1 VHMDDKARADAFFEK
16 HGLADIDRIAD
27 PDAALYEAFDLGKA
41 GLRELLSPSVWG
53 RGLKAIFS
61 GNPPGVPR
69 GDTLQMPG
77 VFLIHKGA
85 ILKEFV
91 HRTIADR
98 PDFRALACDD
108 GACQIG

>member
-1 VHMDDKARADAFFEK
+1 MDEAARSDAFFEK
-16 HGLADIDRIAD
+16 FGLGDIDRIAD
-27 PDAALYEAFDLGKA
+27 PDAALYKAFDLGKA
-41 GLRELLSPSVWG
+41 GLKELLSPSVWG
-53 RGLKAIFS
+53 RGLSAIFS

-85 ILKEFV
+85 VVNRFA

-98 PDFRALACDD
+98 PDFKALACGD
-108 GACQIG
+108 GSCPVG